1 MTREQAVEV
10 SKALENVEGFE
21 IFVDEVLTA
30 AENAKDTCD
39 VFKFIP
45 KLEKFLK
52 DELRIRE
59 EILDKI

>member
-1 MTREQAVEV
+1 MTREQAVKV

-21 IFVDEVLTA
+21 IFMDEVLTA
-30 AENAKDTCD
+30 ADNAKDTCD
-39 VFKFIP
+39 VFEFIP
-45 KLEKFLK
+45 RLERFLR

>member
-1 MTREQAVEV
+1 MTREKALKVTN
-10 SKALENVEGFE
+10 ALENVEGFE
-21 IFVDEVLTA
+21 IFMDEVLTA

-39 VFKFIP
+39 VFEFIP
-45 KLEKFLK
+45 RLERFLR

>member
-1 MTREQAVEV
+1 MTREQAVKA

-21 IFVDEVLTA
+21 IFMDEVLTA
-30 AENAKDTCD
+30 ADNAKDTCD
-39 VFKFIP
+39 VFEFIP
-45 KLEKFLK
+45 RLERFLR